1 MPVAP
6 PRVLLVEDNPADR
19 LFMKACLNDGVRP
32 LALDCAG
39 RLAEASNRLRAQH
52 YELVIADLNLPDGAG
67 MDTFFKVKELADDA
81 AIVVMTS
88 LDDLGLASQAV
99 QAGAQDYLVKGDLKP
114 KRVLQ
119 SLYNALS
126 RQDQLRHQSQPAL
139 DFQKKSNGMSLDVAE
154 LLREKAIVPH
164 FQPLVSIKRRSI
176 IGFEGLS
183 RGWDLRRQALIPAPQ
198 LFGSAV
204 QQGLGREL
212 DLLCR
217 GCILGEFGALLEID
231 PDFILTV
238 NIDVAS
244 AIEANHHWFGDL
256 QAQVAKAGLTPRNV
270 VIEILE
276 SAVKDDREL
285 LRFVEASRRA
295 GYMIA
300 LDDVGAGHSN
310 LNRVPAVKPDIIK
323 VDRFLVD
330 GIDRDF
336 YKQEVF
342 KSLLSMS
349 RHLGTLVIAEG
360 VETERELNTLLELG
374 VDVIQGY
381 RFARPSRIADLD
393 LGAVEWRVERASQNH
408 REWVLEAKHRRHLDV
423 HRYDGLIQELQRDL
437 ARHDAGDFAGV
448 LDRSVRGRAT
458 VECMYVLDE
467 SGRQVTEMVFDPA
480 RRTDRGSALFRPLP
494 LLADHSL
501 RDYFYYLKD
510 EGFSKDSFS
519 TRPYVSI
526 TTGRLCVT
534 IATKFK
540 DAQNQENILCLDVAA
555 S

>member
-1 MPVAP
+1 
-6 PRVLLVEDNPADR
+6 
-19 LFMKACLNDGVRP
+19 MKACLDEGGHP
-32 LALDCAG
+32 LALDYAA
-39 RLAEASNRLRAQH
+39 RLAEASSRLRAHH
-52 YELVIADLNLPDGAG
+52 YELVIADLNLPDGTG
-67 MDTFFKVKELADDA
+67 LDTFFKVKELADDA
-81 AIVVMTS
+81 AIVVMTGV
-88 LDDLGLASQAV
+88 DDALLASQAV

-119 SLYNALS
+119 SLYNALA
-126 RQDQLRHQSQPAL
+126 RQDHLLHGAQPAL
-139 DFQKKSNGMSLDVAE
+139 DGRKNGNGMAINIAE
-154 LLREKAIVPH
+154 MLREEAIIPH

-183 RGWDLRRQALIPAPQ
+183 RGWDRRRQALIPAPQ
-198 LFGSAV
+198 LFGSAM
-204 QQGLGREL
+204 QQGLSQEL

-217 GCILGEFGALLEID
+217 SRILNEFGALLEID

-244 AIEANHHWFGDL
+244 AIEANHHWFADL
-256 QAQVAKAGLTPRNV
+256 QAQVSKAGLTSRNV

-342 KSLLSMS
+342 KSLLSMA
-349 RHLGTLVIAEG
+349 RHLGTLAVAEG
-360 VETERELNTLLELG
+360 VETEPELNTLLELG
-374 VDVIQGY
+374 VDIIQGY
-381 RFARPSRIADLD
+381 RFARPNRVADLD
-393 LGAVEWRVERASQNH
+393 LGAVEWRVERASLNH
-408 REWVLEAKHRRHLDV
+408 REWVMDAKHRRHLDV
-423 HRYDGLIQELQRDL
+423 HRFDGMIRDLQKDL

-448 LDRSVRGRAT
+448 LDRAVRGRAT
-458 VECMYVLDE
+458 VECLYVLDD
-467 SGRQVTEMVFDPA
+467 SGRQITE
-480 RRTDRGSALFRPLP
+480 
-494 LLADHSL
+494 
-501 RDYFYYLKD
+501 
-510 EGFSKDSFS
+510 
-519 TRPYVSI
+519 
-526 TTGRLCVT
+526 
-534 IATKFK
+534 
-540 DAQNQENILCLDVAA
+540 
-555 S
+555 